1 MTDDE
6 TKAMRDALTFGT
18 GYMLDGKHVPMEAVM
33 TDDLVKRL
41 RSKNCCDA
49 TKCNCDEAA
58 NRIEAQD
65 KRNKELEAA
74 LRKIAEEGS
83 KALVSTWDTP
93 AESVRQDFAHL
104 WARLA
109 ICVDDAEEA
118 LGEKNDASST

>member
-1 MTDDE
+1 MTD
-6 TKAMRDALTFGT
+6 AIR
-18 GYMLDGKHVPMEAVM
+18 EAVK
-33 TDDLVKRL
+33 DIKFYLD
-41 RSKNCCDA
+41 
-49 TKCNCDEAA
+49 
-58 NRIEAQD
+58 RIEELTS
-65 KRNKELEAA
+65 RNKELEAA

-118 LGEKNDASST
+118 LGEEKSDD

>member
-33 TDDLVKRL
+33 TDGLVKRL

-58 NRIEAQD
+58 NRIEA
-65 KRNKELEAA
+65 LEAA
-74 LRKIAEEGS
+74 LRNCCDKWEKENSIYEWMEAVDE
-83 KALVSTWDTP
+83 
-93 AESVRQDFAHL
+93 
-104 WARLA
+104 ARA
-109 ICVDDAEEA
+109 A
-118 LGEKNDASST
+118 LGGEERWTIL

>member
-1 MTDDE
+1 
-6 TKAMRDALTFGT
+6 
-18 GYMLDGKHVPMEAVM
+18 M
-33 TDDLVKRL
+33 TDDLVMLLHIASNRYVNNEYNL
-41 RSKNCCDA
+41 YAR
-49 TKCNCDEAA
+49 AA
-58 NRIEAQD
+58 DRIEQ
-65 KRNKELEAA
+65 LEAA